1 MARQQNNF
9 MKSDKEEIMLKINT
23 KPHVM
28 ILTLTVIMGLM
39 VTAPTFST
47 AEVAIMSKE
56 ELKDLLGSETL
67 TILDVRKGR
76 DWSSSEFKI
85 QAAQRADPREFEQWS
100 VNHPKDNTMV
110 LYCA

>member
-1 MARQQNNF
+1 
-9 MKSDKEEIMLKINT
+9 MLKSNV
-23 KPHVM
+23 KPYMV

-47 AEVAIMSKE
+47 AEVATMSKE
-56 ELKDLLGSETL
+56 ELKDLLGSDTL

-85 QAAQRADPREFEQWS
+85 QAAQRADPRKFKQWGADLA
-100 VNHPKDNTMV
+100 KDNTLV